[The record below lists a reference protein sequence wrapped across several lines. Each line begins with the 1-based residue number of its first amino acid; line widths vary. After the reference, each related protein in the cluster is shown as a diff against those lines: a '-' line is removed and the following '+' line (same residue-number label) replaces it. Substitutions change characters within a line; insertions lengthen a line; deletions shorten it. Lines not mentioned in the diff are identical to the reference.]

1 MKNRILTNSTRTI
14 KKSFPRFLSLIIM
27 SLLGVMVFVGLL
39 ATSPD
44 MLNTIDNYYDEKN
57 VYDIKILSSMGLIED
72 DITALKNIENIKEV
86 EGIYST
92 DILLSSEDSEYVVSI
107 SSIPKQINIIELVEG
122 KLPTKENEI
131 VVEENFITKTKYKIG
146 DTITIDSDNIKSK

>member
-92 DILLSSEDSEYVVSI
+92 DILLSSDDFFNVL
-107 SSIPKQINIIELVEG
+107 NAIIGKGWVPMIRSGLELV
-122 KLPTKENEI
+122 I
-131 VVEENFITKTKYKIG
+131 SFFSFWDI
-146 DTITIDSDNIKSK
+146 

>member
-1 MKNRILTNSTRTI
+1 MKNRILSNSTRTI
-14 KKSFPRFLSLIIM
+14 KKTFARFLSLIVM

-44 MLNTIDNYYDEKN
+44 MLTTLDNYYDTQN

-72 DITALKNIENIKEV
+72 DITTIKKLKNIKEV

-92 DILLSSEDSEYVVSI
+92 DILLSSNNTEYVMNI
-107 SSIPKQINIIELVEG
+107 SSIPKQVVFLV
-122 KLPTKENEI
+122 
-131 VVEENFITKTKYKIG
+131 Y
-146 DTITIDSDNIKSK
+146 